1 MTPLLAAAERTRAEV
16 VQLLI
21 QRPEITLE
29 EKIDSLELL
38 GASYANDK
46 DHYCLTSAYQF
57 LYQTMELRYMLK
69 NIFATKSYILINGL
83 HSYHGKPDIGF
94 GRSGVAVF

>member
-1 MTPLLAAAERTRAEV
+1 MTPLLAAAERTRADV

-29 EKIDSLELL
+29 EKIDALELL

-46 DHYCLTSAYQF
+46 DHYCLTAAYQF
-57 LYQTMELRYMLK
+57 LYQTMELRYE
-69 NIFATKSYILINGL
+69 
-83 HSYHGKPDIGF
+83 
-94 GRSGVAVF
+94 VAFLSQKGERCCSSNAF